1 MKVALTGATGF
12 VGLHVARVLLGHG
25 ETVTCLV
32 RSPSRAREI
41 AAAGAEVVEGDLAQP
56 DALDRLVAGVDVVL
70 HVAGLVAA
78 RTEEEFLRVNRD
90 GTAALARAA
99 RKGGIPRFV
108 LVSSLAATGPS
119 VAGAPVDERTSP
131 RPVTA
136 YGRSKLAGERA
147 LAQEGVPHV
156 IIRPPAVYGP
166 GDRAFLPLFRMA
178 SLGLVP
184 VLGNGQQ
191 VLSLVHVR
199 DLADAL
205 AAVARPSVPAAGQ
218 VFHAAH
224 PETVTQRTWV
234 RAVGR
239 AVGHDRV
246 HVVPLPE
253 PVVRALLLLSGT
265 VARLRRR
272 ATQLSSGKAPEFLAP
287 AWTCSSRAIERAVGW
302 RARLP
307 HASGLAETAAWYRQ
321 QGWLR

>member
-12 VGLHVARVLLGHG
+12 VGLHVARGLLGRG
-25 ETVTCLV
+25 DTVVCLV
-32 RSPSRAREI
+32 RLRSRACEI
-41 AAAGAEVVEGDLAQP
+41 VASGADVVEGDLAQP
-56 DALDRLVAGVDVVL
+56 EALDRLAAGTDVVL

-99 RKGGIPRFV
+99 RKAGVSRF
-108 LVSSLAATGPS
+108 LYVSSLAATGPS
-119 VAGAPVDERTSP
+119 LPDAPVDEKTP
-131 RPVTA
+131 PHPVTA
-136 YGRSKLAGERA
+136 YGRSKLAGEHV
-147 LAQEGVPHV
+147 LAAEGVPHLV
-156 IIRPPAVYGP
+156 LRPPAVYGP

-191 VLSLVHVR
+191 VLSLIHVR
-199 DLADAL
+199 DLAEAL
-205 AAVARPSVPAAGQ
+205 VELVHFPVPAAGQ

-224 PETVTQRTWV
+224 PEAITQRALV
-234 RAVGR
+234 QAVGR
-239 AVGHDRV
+239 AVGRDTV
-246 HVVPLPE
+246 HVIPLPE
-253 PVVRALLLLSGT
+253 SVVRALLLVSAG

-272 ATQLSSGKAPEFLAP
+272 TTQLSPGKAPEFLAR
-287 AWTCSSRAIERAVGW
+287 AWTCSSRALARSIGW
-302 RARLP
+302 SARLP

>member
-12 VGLHVARVLLGHG
+12 VGLHVARVLLGRG
-25 ETVTCLV
+25 ERVVCLV

-41 AAAGAEVVEGDLAQP
+41 VAAGARVVEGDLSQP
-56 DALDRLVAGVDVVL
+56 DALDRLVTGVDVVI

-78 RTEEEFLRVNRD
+78 RTEDEFLRVNRD

-99 RKGGIPRFV
+99 RKGGTSRFV
-108 LVSSLAATGPS
+108 HVSSLAATGPS
-119 VAGAPVDERTSP
+119 AADAPVDERTSP

-147 LAQEGVPHV
+147 LAEEGLPHL

-199 DLADAL
+199 DLAEAL
-205 AAVARPSVPAAGQ
+205 AEVARPTVAAAGQ

-224 PETVTQRTWV
+224 PEVVTQRTFV

-239 AVGHDRV
+239 ALGRDHVR
-246 HVVPLPE
+246 VVPLPE
-253 PVVRALLLLSGT
+253 PVVHAILLASGA
-265 VARLRRR
+265 VARLRGR
-272 ATQLSSGKAPEFLAP
+272 ATQISPGKAPEFLAP
-287 AWTCSSRAIERAVGW
+287 AWTCSSRAIERTIGW